1 MEQLHLRE
9 RLLQARSESY
19 FAWQC
24 TLDILR
30 LQKLPSARQAVQR
43 CRAAHKK
50 VRACACAWGVGCL
63 SVCACVRARRR
74 IIPTASHSAFSVRAC
89 SHAPFYEPASRH
101 TCTHVDRV
109 CVCVCVCVCV
119 RARVCV
125 CTPVFMYVYVCMCM
139 HVCMYEYTYVCMYV
153 LCAHARVRG
162 TKSGA

>member
-50 VRACACAWGVGCL
+50 VRACACAWGGGLPV
-63 SVCACVRARRR
+63 
-74 IIPTASHSAFSVRAC
+74 
-89 SHAPFYEPASRH
+89 
-101 TCTHVDRV
+101 RV
-109 CVCVCVCVCV
+109 CVCACAEANHPDCIALC
-119 RARVCV
+119 
-125 CTPVFMYVYVCMCM
+125 F
-139 HVCMYEYTYVCMYV
+139 
-153 LCAHARVRG
+153 LCACMFTRAIL
-162 TKSGA
+162 